1 MVSLQPIAA
10 RPVVWLC
17 PPWLYQPGPPRVQWD
32 ADGRG
37 EQAVPQ
43 PTVQAPRIQVVIAL
57 LGSYSP
63 TRYSNVSGLH
73 TSNTVHSVCKT
84 ITSHYFVV

>member
-37 EQAVPQ
+37 EQAVP
-43 PTVQAPRIQVVIAL
+43 
-57 LGSYSP
+57 
-63 TRYSNVSGLH
+63 
-73 TSNTVHSVCKT
+73 
-84 ITSHYFVV
+84 

>member
-37 EQAVPQ
+37 KQAVPQ
-43 PTVQAPRIQVVIAL
+43 PTVQAPRIQVVI
-57 LGSYSP
+57 GFIQP
-63 TRYSNVSGLH
+63 HKV
-73 TSNTVHSVCKT
+73 
-84 ITSHYFVV
+84 

>member
-1 MVSLQPIAA
+1 MTVPILSPRVIILVSEGSSYTQKQSISESVAMVSLQSIAA

-37 EQAVPQ
+37 EQAV
-43 PTVQAPRIQVVIAL
+43 
-57 LGSYSP
+57 S
-63 TRYSNVSGLH
+63 
-73 TSNTVHSVCKT
+73 
-84 ITSHYFVV
+84 

>member
-37 EQAVPQ
+37 KQAVPQ
-43 PTVQAPRIQVVIAL
+43 PTVQAPRIQVVI
-57 LGSYSP
+57 GFIQP
-63 TRYSNVSGLH
+63 TRYSKVSGLH
-73 TSNTVHSVCKT
+73 TSNAVHSVCKT
-84 ITSHYFVV
+84 ITSQYFEV